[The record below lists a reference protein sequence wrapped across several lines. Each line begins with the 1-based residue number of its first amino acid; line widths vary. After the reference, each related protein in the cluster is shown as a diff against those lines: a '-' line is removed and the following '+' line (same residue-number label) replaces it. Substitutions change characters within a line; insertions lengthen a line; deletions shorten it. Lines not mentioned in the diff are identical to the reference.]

1 MKIYQEISLSNF
13 EPWSGAVYMFEKLC
27 NLDKIDELEN
37 ILEELYPN
45 GMDETELNDFLW
57 FEDDYI
63 CELLGI
69 RTEEEI
75 SADIREVQSNM
86 EELRERYAE
95 ECEELR
101 ELHDGL
107 TFGELEAKRGE
118 LWAEE
123 YADDFMELA
132 EQLEELEEELGK

>member
-1 MKIYQEISLSNF
+1 MKIYKEISLSNF
-13 EPWSGAVYMFEKLC
+13 EPWSGAVYMFEKLY

-37 ILEELYPN
+37 ILNELYPD

-69 RTEEEI
+69 RTEEDI
-75 SADIREVQSNM
+75 NADIREVQSNM

-107 TFGELEAKRGE
+107 TFGELEAKRDE
-118 LWAEE
+118 LWTEE
-123 YADDFMELA
+123 YADDFMELT